1 MTFHVNIGKVFLVGF
16 GFATPFKSPTGVHVS
31 PTSGGGKLIGTRQ
44 ASHPILSHFLL
55 RLIVHPFSRSLH
67 VALCL
72 QRHPVLAARARP
84 SFFQPSTKTDA
95 DLLIDIS
102 DLESLGYVLLSLLVP
117 QLPWAA
123 LARHM
128 DVLFLHRGRTQQV
141 AVEASA
147 GLADMVKRV
156 REAKEGVIRAC
167 QAGRPAMAVGGGG
180 VEGRGVIEAVG
191 GSSST

>member
-1 MTFHVNIGKVFLVGF
+1 M
-16 GFATPFKSPTGVHVS
+16 
-31 PTSGGGKLIGTRQ
+31 
-44 ASHPILSHFLL
+44 
-55 RLIVHPFSRSLH
+55 SRSASKGIQSSRREFVPH
-67 VALCL
+67 SSN
-72 QRHPVLAARARP
+72 PRP
-84 SFFQPSTKTDA
+84 RPTLTSSS
-95 DLLIDIS
+95 DIS
-102 DLESLGYVLLSLLVP
+102 DLESLGYVLLSLFVP

-156 REAKEGVIRAC
+156 REAKEGVMRAC
-167 QAGRPAMAVGGGG
+167 QAGRPAMALGGGG

-191 GSSST
+191 GSSSTYRASERS